1 MKLLFDQNLSP
12 SLVKRLADLF
22 PESSHT
28 ESAGLA
34 QNDDRSIWQYC
45 LQEGFVV
52 VSKDN
57 DFGFLATERGTPPKA
72 IWIRL
77 GNCSTDDVEAAIRR
91 DVDAIRAFGEDS
103 EAALLIVLPAV

>member
-28 ESAGLA
+28 ELAGLA
-34 QNDDRSIWQYC
+34 GNDDRSIWQYC
-45 LQEGFVV
+45 LLEGYVV

-57 DFGFLATERGTPPKA
+57 DFGFLAIERGAPPKA
-72 IWIRL
+72 IWIRWA
-77 GNCSTDDVEAAIRR
+77 TAR
-91 DVDAIRAFGEDS
+91 
-103 EAALLIVLPAV
+103 PMK

>member
-22 PESSHT
+22 PKAATLNSPDSPET
-28 ESAGLA
+28 TIV
-34 QNDDRSIWQYC
+34 SIWEYC
-45 LQEGFVV
+45 LQNVFVV

-57 DFGFLATERGTPPKA
+57 DFGFLATERGAPPKA

-77 GNCSTDDVEAAIRR
+77 GNCTTDEVETAIRR
-91 DVDAIRAFGEDS
+91 DIDVIRTFGEDA
-103 EAALLIVLPAV
+103 EAALLIVLPSV